1 MDKALLEA
9 LNPEHERWRRQNFR
23 SARTI
28 DIVCRK
34 DGREYRYEGDFLK
47 DIARAL
53 VPTTP
58 EEIEFVR
65 IAKMGDGVVHLGA
78 ARTQKEG

>member
-1 MDKALLEA
+1 MDNALLEA
-9 LNPEHERWRRQNFR
+9 LNPEHERWQRQNFR

-47 DIARAL
+47 DVARVL

-58 EEIEFVR
+58 GEVEFAR
-65 IAKMGDGVVHLGA
+65 IASEVNAPLPSIMQK
-78 ARTQKEG
+78 RKEG